1 MARKSLFHLATEEE
15 ILKGRVT
22 DIYFLRAE
30 QILKAKKIHRRVQA
44 EFVVKKFP
52 YDWPWGIFAGLEAA
66 ANLLKTLKLSVAG
79 IPEGTI
85 FRAGEPVLVIEGDY
99 LELCVYETALLGL
112 LCQASGIATKA
123 ARCRKLV
130 GNRALFSFGSRRI
143 HPALAPMVER
153 SAYLGG
159 CDGVSSV
166 KGAAVLGIQ
175 PVGTMPH
182 ALILLLGGSKEATL
196 AFHQII
202 DKKVK
207 RVSLIDTLGDE
218 KFEAIEVAETLG
230 KNLSAV
236 RLDTPSSRRGNFVE
250 ILKEVRWELDL
261 RGFGHVQLF
270 VSGGI
275 NEEDILRLN
284 PWVSGYGV
292 GTAISSSAVLD
303 FAMDIVEI
311 EGVPMA
317 KRGKLSGGKE
327 LLRCR
332 RCFSS
337 TLVPKHGLRLP
348 ERCPCGGRY
357 EKLLRPFLLEGK
369 LKAPL
374 LSVEAVRRYVLT
386 QLSHYALE
394 Q

>member
-1 MARKSLFHLATEEE
+1 MPRKSLFHLAAEEE
-15 ILKGRVT
+15 ILRGEVT
-22 DIYFLRAE
+22 DVYFLRTR
-30 QILKAKKIHRRVQA
+30 QILKAKGIHRRVKA

-52 YDWPWGIFAGLEAA
+52 HAWPWGVFAGLEAA
-66 ANLLKTLKLSVAG
+66 AALLRRLKLSARS

-99 LELCVYETALLGL
+99 LDMCVYETALLGL
-112 LCQASGIATKA
+112 LCQASGIATKS
-123 ARCRKLV
+123 ARCRKLA
-130 GNRALFSFGSRRI
+130 GDRRLYSFGSRRI

-166 KGAAVLGIQ
+166 RGAASLGIE

-182 ALILLLGGSKEATL
+182 ALILLLGGSREATL
-196 AFHQII
+196 AFHEVI

-218 KFEAIEVAETLG
+218 KFEAIAAAEALG

-236 RLDTPSSRRGNFVE
+236 RLDTPSSRRGNFAE
-250 ILKEVRWELDL
+250 ILREVRWELDL
-261 RGFGHVQLF
+261 RGFRHVELF
-270 VSGGI
+270 VSGGME
-275 NEEDILRLN
+275 EEDFPKLN
-284 PWVSGYGV
+284 PWVNGYGV

-311 EGVPMA
+311 EGSPMA
-317 KRGKLSGGKE
+317 KRGKLSGEKE
-327 LLRCR
+327 LLRCQ

-337 TLVPKHGLRLP
+337 AVFPKKENSLP
-348 ERCPCGGRY
+348 ERCSCGGRY
-357 EKLLRPFLLEGK
+357 EKLLK
-369 LKAPL
+369 PL
-374 LSVEAVRRYVLT
+374 LSKGRLKVPLPTVETIRRYVLK
-386 QLSHYALE
+386 QLPSYP
-394 Q
+394 

>member
-15 ILKGRVT
+15 ILKGKVT
-22 DIYFLRAE
+22 DVYFLRAM
-30 QILKAKKIHRRVQA
+30 QILKSKRIHRRVKA

-52 YDWPWGIFAGLEAA
+52 HDWPWGVFAGLEAA
-66 ANLLKTLKLSVAG
+66 AHLLKTLKLSARSV
-79 IPEGTI
+79 PEGAI
-85 FRAGEPVLVIEGDY
+85 FRVGEPVLVIEGDY
-99 LELCVYETALLGL
+99 LDMCVYETALLGL

-123 ARCRKLV
+123 AHCRKLV
-130 GNRALFSFGSRRI
+130 GDRRLFSFGSRRI

-166 KGAAVLGIQ
+166 KGASSLGID

-182 ALILLLGGSKEATL
+182 ALILLLGGSKEAIL
-196 AFHQII
+196 AFHQSINR
-202 DKKVK
+202 KVK
-207 RVSLIDTLGDE
+207 RVCLVDTIGDE
-218 KFEAIEVAETLG
+218 KFEALGAAEALG

-261 RGFGHVQLF
+261 RGFRHVELF

-275 NEEDILRLN
+275 DEGDIPLLN

-311 EGVPMA
+311 EGNPMA
-317 KRGKLSGGKE
+317 KRGKLSGEKE
-327 LLRCR
+327 LLRCG

-337 TLVPKHGLRLP
+337 KIFPKKGASLP

-357 EKLLRPFLLEGK
+357 EKLLKPLLSEGK
-369 LKAPL
+369 LKTPL
-374 LSVEAVRRYVLT
+374 PSIEAIRRYVLM
-386 QLSHYALE
+386 QLPKYPLE
-394 Q
+394 H

>member
-30 QILKAKKIHRRVQA
+30 QILKAKKIRRQVKA

-52 YDWPWGIFAGLEAA
+52 HNWPWGVFAGLEAA
-66 ANLLKTLKLSVAG
+66 ANLLKILRLSARSV
-79 IPEGTI
+79 PEGTV
-85 FRAGEPVLVIEGDY
+85 FRPGEPVLVIEGDY
-99 LELCVYETALLGL
+99 LDMCVYETALLGL

-130 GNRALFSFGSRRI
+130 GDRALFSFGSRRI

-230 KNLSAV
+230 KDLSAV

-261 RGFGHVQLF
+261 RGFRHVQLF

-275 NEEDILRLN
+275 DEEDISRLN

-311 EGVPMA
+311 EGSPMA
-317 KRGKLSGGKE
+317 KRGKLSGEKQ
-327 LLRCR
+327 LLRCG

-337 TLVPKHGLRLP
+337 ALFPKKGTRLS
-348 ERCPCGGRY
+348 ERCPCTGRY
-357 EKLLRPFLLEGK
+357 DVLLKPFLSQGK
-369 LKAPL
+369 LRAPL
-374 LSVEAVRRYVLT
+374 PSVEGIRHYVLR
-386 QLSHYALE
+386 QLPKYPLAP
-394 Q
+394 